1 MGYTILKVYPL
12 ELREITDT
20 VGYIPDAV
28 NIGVIRD
35 GPGAILVDTG
45 LDKGTAKE
53 ILKTLDG
60 AGLSV
65 KAIVNTHHHADHIGG
80 NAYIKNR
87 TGAAIYAPEV
97 EAGLIESPIL
107 EPTYLFSGAS
117 PIKGLR
123 NRFLLAKPSKVD
135 HVISG
140 DRLVV
145 GGTELGIVGLA
156 GHSPNQIGVA
166 VDGVLFCADTVF
178 SMRVVEKYKL
188 PFVQD
193 VAGLKKSLKTLRES
207 GYDRYVPSHA
217 GAKEDITELADANLG
232 AIQNIE
238 RMILELLS
246 QPRTTEGVLSGLCEA
261 TGLEIGRAQ
270 AYYLNNTLTM
280 AYLSSLQ
287 SDGRVKVA
295 FKGNLLH
302 WEKV

>member
-1 MGYTILKVYPL
+1 M
-12 ELREITDT
+12 ELRMITDS

-35 GPGAILVDTG
+35 GSEAILVDTG
-45 LDKGTAKE
+45 LDRGTAKE
-53 ILKTLDG
+53 ILKTLEG
-60 AGLSV
+60 AGLTV
-65 KAIVNTHHHADHIGG
+65 KAIINTHHHADHIGG

-87 TGAAIYAPEV
+87 TGATIYASEI

-107 EPTYLFSGAS
+107 EPTYLFSGAA
-117 PIKGLR
+117 PLQGLR

-135 HVISG
+135 HVVTGNKLAI
-140 DRLVV
+140 
-145 GGTELGIVGLA
+145 GGVEVDIVGLA

-193 VAGLKKSLKTLRES
+193 VVGLKESLRTLKASR
-207 GYDRYVPSHA
+207 YDRYIPSHA
-217 GAKEDITELADANLG
+217 GAKEDITELADENLE
-232 AIQNIE
+232 AIHGIE
-238 RMILELLS
+238 AMVLEVLEE
-246 QPRTTEGVLSGLCEA
+246 PHTTEGVLAGLCDA
-261 TGLEIGRAQ
+261 TGLELDRAQ

-287 SDGRVKVA
+287 SDGRVRVV
-295 FKGNLLH
+295 FQGNLLH

>member
-1 MGYTILKVYPL
+1 M
-12 ELREITDT
+12 ELREITDS
-20 VGYIPDAV
+20 VSYIPDAV

-35 GPGAILVDTG
+35 GSEAILVDTG
-45 LDKGTAKE
+45 LDRGTAKE
-53 ILKTLDG
+53 ILKTLEG
-60 AGLSV
+60 AGLTV
-65 KAIVNTHHHADHIGG
+65 KAVINTHHHADHIGG

-87 TGAAIYAPEV
+87 TGAAIYASEI
-97 EAGLIESPIL
+97 EASLIESPIL
-107 EPTYLFSGAS
+107 EPTYLFSGAA

-135 HVISG
+135 HVITG
-140 DRLVV
+140 DALAI
-145 GGTELGIVGLA
+145 GGVELGIVGLA

-193 VAGLKKSLKTLRES
+193 VAGLKGSLRTLKES
-207 GYDRYVPSHA
+207 SYDRYVPSHA

-232 AIQNIE
+232 AIDNIE
-238 RMILELLS
+238 KMIIDILEE
-246 QPRTTEGVLSGLCEA
+246 PRTTEGVLAGLCDA

-280 AYLSSLQ
+280 AYLSSL
-287 SDGRVKVA
+287 SAEGRVKTV
-295 FKGNLLH
+295 FRGNLLH
-302 WEKV
+302 WEKD

>member
-1 MGYTILKVYPL
+1 LGCTILKVNPL

-20 VGYIPDAV
+20 VAYIPNAV
-28 NIGVIRD
+28 NIGVIRE
-35 GPGAILVDTG
+35 GSEAVLVDSG

-65 KAIVNTHHHADHIGG
+65 KAIINTHHHADHIGG

-87 TGAAIYAPEV
+87 TGAVIYAPEV

-107 EPTYLFSGAS
+107 EPTYLFSGAA

-135 HVISG
+135 HVITG
-140 DRLVV
+140 DRLTI
-145 GGTELGIVGLA
+145 GGVELGIVGLA

-188 PFVQD
+188 PFTQD
-193 VAGLKKSLKTLRES
+193 VAGLKGSLKTLRES
-207 GYDRYVPSHA
+207 SYDRYVPSHA
-217 GAKEDITELADANLG
+217 GAKEDITELVDANLG
-232 AIQNIE
+232 AIKNIE
-238 RMILELLS
+238 GMILEILIE
-246 QPRTTEGVLSGLCEA
+246 PKTTEGVLAGLCEA

-280 AYLSSLQ
+280 AYLSALQ
-287 SDGRVKVA
+287 SDGRVKVI
-295 FKGNLLH
+295 FRGNLLH
-302 WEKV
+302 WEKA

>member
-1 MGYTILKVYPL
+1 M
-12 ELREITDT
+12 ELREITDA

-35 GPGAILVDTG
+35 GSEAIIVDTG

-53 ILKTLDG
+53 ILKTLEG
-60 AGLSV
+60 AGLAV
-65 KAIVNTHHHADHIGG
+65 KAIINTHHHADHIGG

-87 TGAAIYAPEV
+87 TGAAIFASEI

-107 EPTYLFSGAS
+107 EPTYLFSGAA
-117 PIKGLR
+117 PIQGLR

-135 HVISG
+135 HIIMG
-140 DRLVV
+140 DRLTV
-145 GGTELGIVGLA
+145 GGVELGIVGLA

-193 VAGLKKSLKTLRES
+193 VSGLKESLRTLKES
-207 GYDRYVPSHA
+207 RYNRYVPSHA

-232 AIQNIE
+232 AISNIE
-238 RMILELLS
+238 AMILEILS
-246 QPRTTEGVLSGLCEA
+246 EPRTTEGVLAGLCEA

-280 AYLSSLQ
+280 AYLSSLH
-287 SDGRVKVA
+287 SEGRIKVV
-295 FKGNLLH
+295 FRGNLLH
-302 WEKV
+302 WERT

>member
-1 MGYTILKVYPL
+1 M
-12 ELREITDT
+12 ELREITDA

-35 GPGAILVDTG
+35 GSEAIIVDTG
-45 LDKGTAKE
+45 LDKGTAKD
-53 ILKTLDG
+53 ILKTLEG
-60 AGLSV
+60 AGLTV
-65 KAIVNTHHHADHIGG
+65 KAIINTHHHADHIGG

-87 TGAAIYAPEV
+87 TEAIIYASEI

-107 EPTYLFSGAS
+107 EPTYLFSGAA
-117 PIKGLR
+117 PIQGLR

-135 HVISG
+135 HIITG
-140 DRLVV
+140 NRLTI
-145 GGTELGIVGLA
+145 GGVEVGIVGLA

-193 VAGLKKSLKTLRES
+193 VSGLKESLRTLKAS
-207 GYDRYVPSHA
+207 SYDHYVPSHA

-232 AIQNIE
+232 AIHGIE
-238 RMILELLS
+238 AMVLDVLEEH
-246 QPRTTEGVLSGLCEA
+246 RTTEGVLAGLCAA

-280 AYLSSLQ
+280 AYLSSLE
-287 SDGRVKVA
+287 SEGRVKTL
-295 FKGNLLH
+295 FRGNLLH
-302 WEKV
+302 WEKT